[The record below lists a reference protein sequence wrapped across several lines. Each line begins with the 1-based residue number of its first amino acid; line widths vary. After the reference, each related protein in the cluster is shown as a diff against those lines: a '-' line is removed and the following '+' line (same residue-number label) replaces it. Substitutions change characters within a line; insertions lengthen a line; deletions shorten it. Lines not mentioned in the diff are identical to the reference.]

1 MAFPDGH
8 FFLTEVEIMNCF
20 RGREGVKPGNRVIM
34 IKKLIKAIKIRKY
47 VVCPHFRTHFRPF
60 LAIDNSG
67 GCFYLNGMKIILA
80 GYNFDSEVIEEL
92 KKNSPERQDVTP
104 ETISAAYAR
113 ISRDPRPVDELRAAA
128 RAEVERARRS
138 NQNIIFKMGHHSVAE
153 HAVFNFDLIGLSRL
167 AIEEVEHFRLCSYTE
182 KSQRYITLDGD
193 FVLPEEIKSAGLED
207 IFTGTIEAQNE
218 AYRYFYQRLREHIFR
233 KYEKQ
238 AVNPKNHPVL
248 DGWAKEDA
256 RYVVSLATKGQLG
269 LTVNA
274 RNLELMI
281 RRFAARKNAEIQ
293 ELVRCLHDLAKKVAP
308 SILLFTE
315 PSPHETEMIENVGQ
329 LASSYVSKKRVFE
342 KPEEIRLLRYSEK
355 GDDLILAA
363 LVFSTTGVSYKKAL
377 KEVSRWSRK
386 QKQALIKRVFEH
398 MEFYDT
404 PPREFELAYLTFD
417 MIISASCFAQL
428 KRHRM
433 MTLLV
438 QPYDPAPG
446 VTIPPSIEEI
456 REHKR
461 FMEIIRKT
469 EKTWRILKEKI
480 GPAAD
485 YILTNAH
492 RRRVVVKANVRELY
506 HLSRL
511 REDATAQWEIRHL
524 SSQMSALA
532 RRVFPLTSSLLGGK
546 DAYPELYKKLF
557 GHLPK
562 FQPPPLFFD

>member
-1 MAFPDGH
+1 
-8 FFLTEVEIMNCF
+8 
-20 RGREGVKPGNRVIM
+20 
-34 IKKLIKAIKIRKY
+34 
-47 VVCPHFRTHFRPF
+47 
-60 LAIDNSG
+60 
-67 GCFYLNGMKIILA
+67 MKIILA
-80 GYNFDSEVIEEL
+80 GYNFDAEVIEQL
-92 KKNSPERQDVTP
+92 KKHEPDRQNLTP

-113 ISRDPRPVDELRAAA
+113 ISRDPRPVDELRAVA

-193 FVLPEEIKSAGLED
+193 YVLPEEIKQAGLED
-207 IFTGTIEAQNE
+207 IFQETIEAQNQT
-218 AYRYFYQRLREHIFR
+218 YRYLYERLRENIFK

-238 AVNPKNHPVL
+238 AANPRNHSIL

-256 RYVVSLATKGQLG
+256 RYVVSLATRGQLG
-269 LTVNA
+269 MTVNA

-293 ELVRCLHDLAKKVAP
+293 ELVRHLHDLARKVAP
-308 SILLFTE
+308 SIILFTE
-315 PSPHETEMIENVGQ
+315 PSPYEAEMMVEVG
-329 LASSYVSKKRVFE
+329 
-342 KPEEIRLLRYSEK
+342 EEVLRLLAGKGKAGKRLDGGSRSAVKGGDRGRNQGAVRLVEFSEH
-355 GDDLILAA
+355 GEELILAG
-363 LVFSTTGVSYKKAL
+363 LVFSTTGLAFASAL
-377 KEVSRWSRK
+377 RQVRRWSPK
-386 QKQALIKRVFEH
+386 KKLELVKKVFEH

-417 MIISASCFAQL
+417 LIVSASCFAQL

-438 QPYDPAPG
+438 QPYDPGLG
-446 VTIPPSIEEI
+446 VTVPPSIKEI
-456 REHKR
+456 KEQKK
-461 FMEIIRKT
+461 FLEVIKKT
-469 EKTWRILKEKI
+469 EQTWRLLQKKV

-492 RRRVVVKANVRELY
+492 RRRVLVKANVRELY

-511 REDATAQWEIRHL
+511 REDATAQWEIRQV
-524 SSQMSALA
+524 SAAISALA
-532 RRVFPLTSSLLGGK
+532 RKTFPFSASLLGGK
-546 DAYPELYKKLF
+546 DAYPELYQKLF
-557 GHLPK
+557 GCLPK
-562 FQPPPLFFD
+562 MQPPALFI